1 MPHAGMLAVLSTNDF
16 DGLAYG
22 VAKGLGEGNPTLV
35 HGTLLE
41 AARMIEMSRIS
52 PKYILMDLGNRRDSA
67 LEEIDALAQQCEPGT
82 VVVAVG
88 YINDIQFYRLLTER
102 GVPDYLPLPASI
114 DEVLQA
120 FTRQIKLASD
130 TAAGGKRKAANELGD
145 VFGFMSAAGGDGAST
160 AALNV
165 AYALALESG
174 KPTIL
179 VDMDYQFGMAARN
192 LNISA
197 QYGIKDLFEHR
208 ERGIDSV
215 FIERMVSTYGP
226 LHIISAPSELR
237 FVPDIDASAIAEL
250 IRTLRQS
257 YSYVV
262 LDLPHA
268 WKPWVAAAC
277 RETTIFVI
285 VAQLWLKSVTH
296 AARILRAC
304 RDENALSSTVRL
316 IINRSGAKFKEAVE
330 MRDFERVAG
339 LSISHTLANDIKTVV
354 EAEGQAKTIIE
365 SQSATRLKL
374 DLENLAR
381 LLKGEALVTP
391 EPTKDARP
399 SLQSLFK
406 LKP

>member
-1 MPHAGMLAVLSTNDF
+1 MPHAGMLAVLSTSEF

-22 VAKGLGEGNPTLV
+22 VAKGLGEGNPTIV
-35 HGTLLE
+35 HGTLIE
-41 AARMIEMSRIS
+41 AARMMEMARTS
-52 PKYILMDLGNRRDSA
+52 PKYVLMDLGNRRDSA

-82 VVVAVG
+82 IVVAVG
-88 YINDIQFYRLLTER
+88 FINDIQFYRLLTER
-102 GVPDYLPLPASI
+102 GVPDYLPLPASVE
-114 DEVLQA
+114 EVLAA
-120 FTRQIKLASD
+120 FKRQIKVTSES
-130 TAAGGKRKAANELGD
+130 GSQNPRKAQGELGE
-145 VFGFMSAAGGDGAST
+145 VYGFMSAAGGDGAST
-160 AALNV
+160 TALNV
-165 AYALALESG
+165 AYALAVQSG

-197 QYGIKDLFEHR
+197 QYGIKDLFDHP

-215 FIERMVSTYGP
+215 FIERMVSAYGP
-226 LHIISAPSELR
+226 LHVISAPTDLR
-237 FVPDIDASAIAEL
+237 FLPDIEASAIAEL

-262 LDLPHA
+262 LDLPHV

-277 RETTIFVI
+277 RETTTFVI
-285 VAQLWLKSVTH
+285 VAQLWLKSVSH

-304 RDENALSSTVRL
+304 RDENAISSTVRL
-316 IINRSGAKFKEAVE
+316 VINRSGAKFKEAIE

-354 EAEGQAKTIIE
+354 DAEGQAKTIIE
-365 SQSATRLKL
+365 LNQSTRLKI

-381 LLKGEALVTP
+381 LLKGDALITP
-391 EPTKDARP
+391 EPAKEARP
-399 SLQSLFK
+399 GLQSLFK